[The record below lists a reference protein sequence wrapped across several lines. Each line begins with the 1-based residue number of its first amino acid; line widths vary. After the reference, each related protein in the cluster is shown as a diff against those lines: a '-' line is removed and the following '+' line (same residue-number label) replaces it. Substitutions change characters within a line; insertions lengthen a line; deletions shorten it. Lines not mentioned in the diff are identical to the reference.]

1 MLKVAILNAEFGFE
15 ERILTVIARE
25 VLVSPDGGGMVDCHG
40 FKSIAQMDF
49 LLVNVD
55 WL

>member
-1 MLKVAILNAEFGFE
+1 MLKAATLNAEFGFE

>member
-25 VLVSPDGGGMVDCHG
+25 VLVSPDGGGMLIVMI
-40 FKSIAQMDF
+40 SN
-49 LLVNVD
+49 LLSSWIFD
-55 WL
+55 W